1 MLGKLYSKAF
11 HQFASK
17 AFATA
22 TIKIPTINDY
32 HRLDPKLLPTQATI
46 TTEECLAYYREM
58 SIQRKVELL
67 ADQCYKNK
75 EIRGFCH
82 LYDGQEAVSVG
93 LEAGITKK
101 DHVITAYR
109 CHGNVLSRGEEIHK
123 VFAELLGRVTGTS
136 KGKGGSMHYYMLE
149 KRFYGG
155 NGIVGAQTP
164 VGTGVAFGIKYEGKK
179 EVCITMYG
187 DGSANQGQLFEA
199 ANMAKLWSLPVIYL
213 CENNQY
219 GMGTSCERA
228 SSNCNYFS
236 RLDQVPGFRFDG
248 MNVIATREAIKF
260 AREWCISGKGP
271 IALEAKTYRYHGHSM
286 SDPGMSYRT
295 RDEVTKMREMKDPI
309 ENLKSMILANHLS
322 EEAVLKKIEKEV
334 KVLVEAELE
343 IARNAPWPDPKKEL
357 ISDIYGVGND
367 KMFIR
372 NVEYKDSQFPNN

>member
-1 MLGKLYSKAF
+1 MLAKVSSQCIRMLGT
-11 HQFASK
+11 QT
-17 AFATA
+17 FATA
-22 TIKIPTINDY
+22 TIKLPVITNP
-32 HRLDPKLLPTQATI
+32 HRLDPAILPREATT
-46 TTEECLAYYREM
+46 TTEECLQYYRDM
-58 SIQRKVELL
+58 NIQRKVELL

-93 LEAGITKK
+93 LEAAITKK
-101 DHVITAYR
+101 DHMITAYR
-109 CHGNVLSRGEEIHK
+109 CHGNVLGRGEEIHK

-136 KGKGGSMHYYMLE
+136 KGKGGSMHYYLTE

-164 VGTGVAFGIKYEGKK
+164 VGTGIGFGIKYEGKK
-179 EVCITMYG
+179 EVCVTMYG
-187 DGSANQGQLFEA
+187 DGAANQGQLFEA
-199 ANMAKLWSLPVIYL
+199 SNMAMLWKLPVIYL

-228 SSNCNYFS
+228 AANVDYFS
-236 RLDQVPGFRFDG
+236 RLDQIPGFRCDG
-248 MNVIATREAIKF
+248 MNILAVREAVKF

-286 SDPGMSYRT
+286 SDPGVSYRSREEIAKVRET
-295 RDEVTKMREMKDPI
+295 RDPI
-309 ENLKSMILANHLS
+309 ENFKAQILKNNLATEEIL
-322 EEAVLKKIEKEV
+322 KGIEKEV

-343 IARNAPWPDPKKEL
+343 KAKSAAWPEPKDEL
-357 ISDIYGVGND
+357 IKDVYGVGNE

-372 NVEYKDSQFPNN
+372 NVELKDSQFPSQ